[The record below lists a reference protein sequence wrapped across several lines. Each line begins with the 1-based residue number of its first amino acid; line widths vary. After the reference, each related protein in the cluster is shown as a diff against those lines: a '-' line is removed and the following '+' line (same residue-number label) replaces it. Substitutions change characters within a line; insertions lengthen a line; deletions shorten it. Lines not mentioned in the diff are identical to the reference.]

1 MQRTASD
8 ANTPKAERIRE
19 QRAEDRFVPEL
30 GPADRFS
37 IVPFQMYGR
46 KEIRHL
52 VKLWPFLRSGIGAS
66 EVLRSD
72 NVPHLLG
79 GMAELAACDTGTQ
92 AVVTDGN
99 RVVLEGVGK
108 VIVSLGHG
116 THEDTDAL
124 LGAQR
129 FDVVASAHHGGF
141 ETEGHLAAV
150 GGEVVGDGV
159 LDDLQELLLGVG
171 GTDGE
176 AVQQLHHQTS
186 ETLEGTRNAHARV
199 HFDQDTLGS
208 VDEDLQLTRL
218 VHGGVEQGE
227 QALTSVHH

>member
-1 MQRTASD
+1 MQIHPGRENTRTA
-8 ANTPKAERIRE
+8 RGR
-19 QRAEDRFVPEL
+19 QGFVPEL

-79 GMAELAACDTGTQ
+79 SMAELAACDTGTQ

-99 RVVLEGVGK
+99 RVILEGVGK

-124 LGAQR
+124 LGA
-129 FDVVASAHHGGF
+129 
-141 ETEGHLAAV
+141 
-150 GGEVVGDGV
+150 
-159 LDDLQELLLGVG
+159 
-171 GTDGE
+171 
-176 AVQQLHHQTS
+176 
-186 ETLEGTRNAHARV
+186 
-199 HFDQDTLGS
+199 
-208 VDEDLQLTRL
+208 
-218 VHGGVEQGE
+218 
-227 QALTSVHH
+227 